1 MMRRTLVLV
10 VVLLLFGTGVR
21 ADPFTEMSVE
31 RPSDAVAAPPF
42 VLADLSGAKV
52 SLASLSGKVV
62 LLNFWATWCIPCR
75 TEMPGMERLWQR
87 YRDRGLAIVAV
98 SVDEGGEKR
107 IANFVRRLN
116 LSYPILLDP
125 QSEVAERYEVSG
137 LPVSFL
143 IDGEGRLIG
152 RLVGSR
158 EWDSPEGVSLIE
170 ELLGLSHGND
180 FSAMATYP
188 GAAVSEE

>member
-1 MMRRTLVLV
+1 VL
-10 VVLLLFGTGVR
+10 T
-21 ADPFTEMSVE
+21 
-31 RPSDAVAAPPF
+31 
-42 VLADLSGAKV
+42 DLSGVRV
-52 SLASLSGKVV
+52 SLAALSGKVV

-75 TEMPGMERLWQR
+75 TEMPGMERVWQR

-107 IANFVRRLN
+107 IAKFVRRLN

-125 QSEVAERYEVSG
+125 QSEVADHYEVSG
-137 LPVSFL
+137 LPASYL

-158 EWDSPEGVSLIE
+158 EWDSPKGISLIE
-170 ELLGLSHGND
+170 QLLGLSH
-180 FSAMATYP
+180 
-188 GAAVSEE
+188 